1 MYAPTAKRSHH
12 ERSPRAQRKSTASHR
27 PCGTPGQG
35 QLGRLPRMTRAART
49 AGAAPPL
56 SPIAVEP
63 PCRSRHDHHGSWPTA
78 ELGLVAVREP
88 HTGKWVRSYDILKQ
102 SCTRFTS
109 AQPYAR
115 HESQQRRAV
124 HGVCGLATR
133 VTVLPSVGQ
142 KFDDPMT
149 QKAPMPWRS
158 RNWQTST
165 LCCLTRT
172 THGDALNGTR
182 ADTPGHT
189 ATAQNQCCIS
199 MHTQHRGGAGI
210 IT

>member
-1 MYAPTAKRSHH
+1 MWYTGPGTTGTASTNDTSSTHSRS
-12 ERSPRAQRKSTASHR
+12 STATIADRS
-27 PCGTPGQG
+27 
-35 QLGRLPRMTRAART
+35 
-49 AGAAPPL
+49 GAAMPQLPER
-56 SPIAVEP
+56 P
-63 PCRSRHDHHGSWPTA
+63 RNWPTA

-149 QKAPMPWRS
+149 QQSPTWRS

-172 THGDALNGTR
+172 THGGALNGTR
-182 ADTPGHT
+182 ADTPGLT
-189 ATAQNQCCIS
+189 ATAQNPCCIS